1 MYYIK
6 KIFRMLLSVFS
17 IGTFSFLLLE
27 LIPGDP
33 ETTILGLE
41 ASAKDLENLREQL
54 GLNLSFGTRYWN
66 WLCGVFQGDLGISF
80 KYKEPVFKLI
90 LERLPL
96 TLKIAFISIFIVFLA
111 SIPLS
116 FFLHNTKS
124 KRIKKIGESILSV
137 FISIPSF
144 WLGII
149 FMYLFGIILKWTS
162 TGYNNSWQ
170 SLILPC
176 IVIAIPKIGW
186 ISMHLY
192 SNLYK
197 ELREDYI
204 KYLYSNGMKKIY
216 LNFYILKNAFLPII
230 PLTGMLLLELITG
243 VVIIEQIFSI
253 PGIGR
258 LLVQSVLMRDIP
270 LIQGLI
276 FYTSTFVVLL
286 NFIIDILYSLL
297 DPRIQV
303 GEQ

>member
-6 KIFRMLLSVFS
+6 KIFRMLLSIFF
-17 IGTFSFLLLE
+17 IGTLSFLLLE
-27 LIPGDP
+27 WVPGDP
-33 ETTILGLE
+33 ETAILGLE
-41 ASAKDLENLREQL
+41 ASAKDIENLREQL
-54 GLNLSFGTRYWN
+54 GLNLNFGTRYWN
-66 WLCGVFQGDLGISF
+66 WLYGVFYGDLGVSF

-96 TLKIAFISIFIVFLA
+96 TISVALISIFMILIV

-116 FFLHNTKS
+116 FFLHNTKN
-124 KRIKKIGESILSV
+124 KKVKKIGESILSI

-144 WLGII
+144 WLGIL
-149 FMYLFGIILKWTS
+149 FMYLFGIILKWGTTS
-162 TGYNNSWQ
+162 YNNTWQ
-170 SLILPC
+170 SLFLPC
-176 IVIAIPKIGW
+176 LVISIPKIGW

-197 ELREDYI
+197 ELRENHI

-230 PLTGMLLLELITG
+230 PLTEMLLLELITG
-243 VVIIEQIFSI
+243 VVIVEQIFSI

-258 LLVQSVLMRDIP
+258 LLVQAVLIRDIP

-276 FYTSTFVVLL
+276 FYTSTLVVLL
-286 NFIIDILYSLL
+286 NFLVDILYSLL
-297 DPRIQV
+297 DPRVQV
-303 GEQ
+303 RR